1 MSGRKRTEHTLSLVQ
16 GTGYAGRWVV
26 DAGLIEDW
34 LKTVDEVTYDLIGAA
49 VEILAEQGPSL
60 GRPLVDSIVASRHKN
75 MKELR
80 PGSTGRS
87 EVRILFIFDP
97 RRRAVLLVAGDK
109 QGQWQRW
116 YKTNIPIADARYDQ
130 HLTALKKQDE
140 KAAKA
145 AKKSSPKPRRRR
157 DGK

>member
-1 MSGRKRTEHTLSLVQ
+1 MADRKRSRHTLSPVE
-16 GTGYAGRWVV
+16 GKRYARRWVV

-34 LKTVDEVTYDLIGAA
+34 LTSVDEVTFDLIGAA

-80 PGSTGRS
+80 PGSSGRS

-97 RRRAVLLVAGDK
+97 KRRAVLLVAGDK
-109 QGQWQRW
+109 QGQWRRW
-116 YKTNIPIADARYDQ
+116 YQRNIPIADARYDQ
-130 HLTALKKQDE
+130 HLAALKKQDKE
-140 KAAKA
+140 AAQA
-145 AKKSSPKPRRRR
+145 ASKTSSKRRRRR